1 MLPIVIEF
9 YLDAGSTETGAG
21 GEILCPLQRDDG
33 MRCRG
38 IWACGQ
44 VNLGQDGTV
53 GSQSKQGHVLGYAGI
68 RPAE

>member
-1 MLPIVIEF
+1 
-9 YLDAGSTETGAG
+9 
-21 GEILCPLQRDDG
+21 